1 MTRISE
7 SNKNFKR
14 RQSNQTII
22 TIVVVSVVTL
32 LVVLYKIN
40 RTLERI
46 EHRNTKTIHRVEV
59 KREKVMDKYMDDHA
73 EGAAWEIKNEITD
86 TKACEDAGSSFVCNL
101 GCIAVELKEQMKTD
115 LALGITRAS

>member
-1 MTRISE
+1 MTRMSE
-7 SNKNFKR
+7 TNKNFKK

-22 TIVVVSVVTL
+22 TIVVVSAVTL

-40 RTLERI
+40 RTQERI
-46 EHRNTKTIHRVEV
+46 EHRNTETIHRVEV

-73 EGAAWEIKNEITD
+73 EGATWEIKNEIND
-86 TKACEDAGSSFVCNL
+86 TKACEDAGSSFVDNL
-101 GCIAVELKEQMKTD
+101 GCIAVELKEQVKRD